1 MKFFFI
7 TILIIPFLYNCSFDN
22 KTGIWSGEEKKVVNN
37 SKSNLKD
44 VFDKNQNEF
53 LEKDFSMS
61 EKFLLGKKIN
71 YLSWTQQYQNN
82 ANHIMRSNFSNL
94 GNIEKFSKI
103 SKNKVNKNILYK
115 DNKLFFSD
123 IKGNIGIYSIVDNNE
138 IFNFNF
144 YKKKFKNIDKNINI
158 ILKNNLIIAGD
169 NFGYIYCINYVEKKL
184 VWAKNYLVPFR
195 SNLKIIGNNLF
206 IANEKNKVIKIDI
219 RTGNKLDEIYTQP
232 ADTVSSFKNNLSID
246 NNNNLI
252 VLTTNGSLYS
262 LNLLN
267 KKNINWILNFR
278 NEEEVT
284 FQAKPIIIADKDIII
299 STNNKI
305 SLVSISGKR
314 KWEIDLKTSI
324 NPIVS
329 GQYVL
334 LITDKN
340 YLMFIDRNTGKIIY
354 SQNLLKILKSNIEKK
369 YSKKIKKFD
378 HFFLID
384 NNMLVISNSSYFI
397 EFSLGKKININSVS
411 KKPFQIS
418 SDIIFNKKDFLF
430 VSDTKRIYK
439 IN

>member
-262 LNLLN
+262 LNLL
-267 KKNINWILNFR
+267 KK
-278 NEEEVT
+278 
-284 FQAKPIIIADKDIII
+284 
-299 STNNKI
+299 
-305 SLVSISGKR
+305 
-314 KWEIDLKTSI
+314 
-324 NPIVS
+324 
-329 GQYVL
+329 
-334 LITDKN
+334 
-340 YLMFIDRNTGKIIY
+340 
-354 SQNLLKILKSNIEKK
+354 KK
-369 YSKKIKKFD
+369 Y
-378 HFFLID
+378 
-384 NNMLVISNSSYFI
+384 
-397 EFSLGKKININSVS
+397 
-411 KKPFQIS
+411 
-418 SDIIFNKKDFLF
+418 
-430 VSDTKRIYK
+430 
-439 IN
+439 